1 MNKSVE
7 RLSEVIT
14 SVTMQSVSMQ
24 DLEQFSYW
32 QDKRLSSYH
41 CYDIYNPVISVDLT
55 ELADRVVGNNDS
67 VEEIQL
73 DLRIQQLRAAA
84 WHESLLMS
92 MSDALLRA
100 LQRWITNH
108 GYQMRSRCY
117 ISLQAVVPLPLPLTR
132 YLGVLTNIPIFAFFP
147 WTVSLSRSFLAML
160 DWLSYK
166 WLMTQIQ
173 SPCME
178 FKLVITLIHENNG
191 P

>member
-1 MNKSVE
+1 
-7 RLSEVIT
+7 
-14 SVTMQSVSMQ
+14 MQ

-32 QDKRLSSYH
+32 QDQRLSSYH

-73 DLRIQQLRAAA
+73 DLRIQQLRAVA

-108 GYQMRSRCY
+108 GYPMRPRCY

-132 YLGVLTNIPIFAFFP
+132 CLGVLTNIPIFAFFP

-166 WLMTQIQ
+166 WLMAQIQ
-173 SPCME
+173 SRCME
-178 FKLVITLIHENNG
+178 FKLVITLMHKNNG

>member
-67 VEEIQL
+67 VEESGFTYSTTTC
-73 DLRIQQLRAAA
+73 R
-84 WHESLLMS
+84 HESLLTS
-92 MSDALLRA
+92 TSDALLRA

-108 GYQMRSRCY
+108 GYPMRSRCY
-117 ISLQAVVPLPLPLTR
+117 ISLQAVVPLPLPLTGC
-132 YLGVLTNIPIFAFFP
+132 LGVLTNIPIFAFFP